1 MFDAGHRPGA
11 VRMPVEEWDVAAK
24 ADDIGCNKTAYWDE
38 ALGSLNHLNR
48 LAANAPS
55 VHLCPLQVFGVDRR
69 VRRYNEPGP
78 NPDAVGTERE
88 RCGSALSV
96 DDSVRGEHQCG

>member
-11 VRMPVEEWDVAAK
+11 VRMSVEEWDVAAK
-24 ADDIGCNKTAYWDE
+24 ADDIGYNKTAYWDE

-55 VHLCPLQVFGVDRR
+55 IHLCPLQGEACVWS
-69 VRRYNEPGP
+69 GP
-78 NPDAVGTERE
+78 PRP
-88 RCGSALSV
+88 AL
-96 DDSVRGEHQCG
+96 